1 MKDDQHRPH
10 QTTEDNHMKDEQH
23 RPHQTTE
30 ANHMKD
36 EQHRPHPLFGGVGV
50 AHLSYG

>member
-1 MKDDQHRPH
+1 MQ
-10 QTTEDNHMKDEQH
+10 DEQH

-30 ANHMKD
+30 VNHMKD
-36 EQHRPHPLFGGVGV
+36 EQHRPQQTTEVNHSGVGA